1 MWNFVWHLEIYPLI
15 NLSYISYTDC
25 KLSSIM
31 KLFENY
37 LKRLFSSKFW
47 SQKITN
53 SLLHVKKKKKWEDS
67 PLSLKKNCYYKKYN
81 SNTIENKK
89 YCWYLVNII
98 ITKEKIHK
106 IKIMTNIYLKDFL
119 PKSGDKFLL
128 YAGTRQHILVTILHT
143 VYISY
148 ITCNLL
154 ILLNMHSTILFWK
167 SYYLI

>member
-1 MWNFVWHLEIYPLI
+1 MLEIIAWNQGQMYLKI
-15 NLSYISYTDC
+15 TYIQYNLYI
-25 KLSSIM
+25 SSIM

-53 SLLHVKKKKKWEDS
+53 SLLHVKKKKWEDS
-67 PLSLKKNCYYKKYN
+67 PLFLKKNCYYKKYN

-148 ITCNLL
+148 IT
-154 ILLNMHSTILFWK
+154 
-167 SYYLI
+167 